1 MAAPSNS
8 ATSGGCESSATTT
21 AVSYVT
27 ERDGSALV
35 RVRLQ
40 PRSKR
45 DEIVGEREG
54 ALVVRVS
61 APPVDGRANAALCRL
76 LAKRAGIAPGRA
88 SVVKGTS
95 SRDKLV
101 RLDGLAAADAG
112 ELLA

>member
-1 MAAPSNS
+1 V
-8 ATSGGCESSATTT
+8 TF
-21 AVSYVT
+21 VT

-45 DEIVGEREG
+45 DEIVGERDG

-61 APPVDGRANAALCRL
+61 APPLDGKANAALCRL
-76 LAKRAGIAPGRA
+76 LAKKAGIPASRA

-95 SRDKLV
+95 SRDKVV
-101 RLDGLAAADAG
+101 RLEGVAAADAG
-112 ELLA
+112 ERLA

>member
-1 MAAPSNS
+1 M
-8 ATSGGCESSATTT
+8 
-21 AVSYVT
+21 T

-54 ALVVRVS
+54 ALLVRVS
-61 APPVDGRANAALCRL
+61 APPVDGKANAALCRL
-76 LAKRAGIAPGRA
+76 LAKRAGIAAGRA
-88 SVVKGTS
+88 SVVKGAS

-101 RLDGLAAADAG
+101 LLAGVPAADAG
-112 ELLA
+112 ERLG

>member
-1 MAAPSNS
+1 VAA
-8 ATSGGCESSATTT
+8 
-21 AVSYVT
+21 SYLS

-54 ALVVRVS
+54 ALLVRVS
-61 APPVDGRANAALCRL
+61 APPVDGKANAALCRL
-76 LAKRAGIAPGRA
+76 LAKRAGIAAGRA
-88 SVVKGTS
+88 SVTKGAS

-101 RLDGLAAADAG
+101 LLEGIGADAAG
-112 ELLA
+112 ERLA